1 MTRLHERI
9 ETPLALDET
18 FTFVSDFANAV
29 DWDPG
34 VASSERIDPG
44 PVGVGAR
51 YRLGVRMGG
60 RVAPM
65 EYRISV
71 FEPGRRVVLLG
82 EGSRVTATD
91 EIRFEPAPDGVGT
104 LIDYTADIRLGGI
117 LRLVQPFL
125 GGRFDQI
132 GRDALAGMQQ
142 ALDRR
147 AAEAGPAAAVSET
160 VALGAVE

>member
-18 FTFVSDFANAV
+18 FDFISDFANAS

-82 EGSRVTATD
+82 EGSRVSATD
-91 EIRFEPAPDGVGT
+91 EIRFEASPDGLGT
-104 LIDYTADIRLGGI
+104 SIDYTADIRLGGI
-117 LRLVQPFL
+117 LRLAQPFL
-125 GGRFDQI
+125 GGTFEKI
-132 GRDALAGMQQ
+132 GRDALAGMQKT
-142 ALDRR
+142 LDAR
-147 AAEAGPAAAVSET
+147 AGRTADPVSDGD
-160 VALGAVE
+160 VG